1 MKKISI
7 KGCQFA
13 YEVMGTGSPTV
24 VLETGLGSES
34 SEWGPVAATIARSKA
49 VFRYDRAGRG
59 ESDPGQGN
67 RDALT
72 MVDELSALL
81 EATQTKG
88 PYLLVGHSFGGLLI
102 RLFANARIAD
112 VYGLVLV
119 ESMHHRQFQ
128 LLGPAFP
135 DSSPSDPPPLVQ
147 MRDFWTGGWR
157 TKSSTL
163 EHIDFAGSF
172 AQDQA
177 VISLGDLPLCT
188 VSAGSFLNLPFLQD
202 APARQRLQLLWNEL
216 QADLSNL
223 SVNRRT
229 TYLDKSGHFVQR
241 DDPDSIV
248 MAIEALLGS
257 ASTH

>member
-1 MKKISI
+1 LKKISI

-13 YEVMGTGSPTV
+13 YEIMGTGSPTV
-24 VLETGLGSES
+24 VLETGVGAES
-34 SEWGPVAATIARSKA
+34 SEWGPVAASIARSKA

-88 PYLLVGHSFGGLLI
+88 PYLLVGHSFGGLLM
-102 RLFANARIAD
+102 RLFANARGAD

-157 TKSSTL
+157 AKGSTP
-163 EHIDFAGSF
+163 ERIDFERSF

-177 VISLGDLPLCT
+177 VISLGDLPLFT
-188 VSAGSFLNLPFLQD
+188 VSAASFLNTPFLQD
-202 APARQRLQLLWNEL
+202 AQARQRLQLLWNEL
-216 QADLSNL
+216 QTELSHL
-223 SVNRRT
+223 SENRRT
-229 TYLDKSGHFVQR
+229 TYLEKSGHFVQR
-241 DDPDSIV
+241 DDPDRIV
-248 MAIEALLGS
+248 MAIETLLGS
-257 ASTH
+257 RHS